1 LPIKRRYAMKGL
13 FGKFAVLTT
22 VILLSGIPVVAAET
36 GMGMNAGENAQKDEC
51 LLVAQTCKDSVDSLQ
66 QRIDRLNREIRK
78 GTSVY
83 TRDELRTL
91 EFQLRDSINTMEVLT
106 RGGA

>member
-1 LPIKRRYAMKGL
+1 MRDFAR
-13 FGKFAVLTT
+13 KFAVLTT
-22 VILLSGIPVVAAET
+22 VVLMSAIPVVAAET
-36 GMGMNAGENAQKDEC
+36 GMGMNAGESNQKDEC

-66 QRIDRLNREIRK
+66 QRIDRLDREIRK

-83 TRDELRTL
+83 NGEELRKL
-91 EFQLRDSINTMEVLT
+91 EFQLRDAIDTMDVLT

>member
-1 LPIKRRYAMKGL
+1 MRGL
-13 FGKFAVLTT
+13 AGKFAVLTT
-22 VILLSGIPVVAAET
+22 VVLISAPAVAAER
-36 GMGMNAGENAQKDEC
+36 GMGMNADTQKDEC

-66 QRIDRLNREIRK
+66 QRIGRLNREISK

-83 TRDELRTL
+83 TRDELRKL
-91 EFQLRDSINTMEVLT
+91 EFQLKDAINTMDVLT